1 MYLEEMEKMKTKNQ
15 IVECIPNFSE
25 GRDLAKIEKIVK
37 PFKNKKGVK
46 LLGYERDEDYN
57 RLVVTVLGEPDSVKS
72 AVIETM
78 GEAIKVIDM
87 RKHKGQHPRMGAID
101 VVPFVPI
108 KNFTIEEAVFLS
120 KEVAKI
126 ASEKYK
132 LPIFLYEK
140 SSVFPNRENLSIIR
154 KGEFEGMAKKIKQP
168 EWKPD
173 YGFAEIHPTA
183 GVTAVGAR
191 VPLIAYNINLGTNN
205 LEIANNIARSIRH
218 INGGLRYCKAMGVEL
233 KERGIV
239 QVSINMTDYSKTP
252 LYRAFELV
260 KIEAKRYGVN
270 IIGSE
275 IVGFA
280 PMEALVDTAVYYLGL
295 EKFSTEQ
302 ILEARMME

>member
-1 MYLEEMEKMKTKNQ
+1 MKNKKQ

-25 GRDLAKIEKIVK
+25 GRNLAKIEKIVK

-57 RLVVTVLGEPDSVKS
+57 RVVVTVIGEPDSVKS
-72 AVIETM
+72 AVIEAM
-78 GEAIKVIDM
+78 GQAIKVIDM

-108 KNFTIEEAVFLS
+108 KNFTIEEAVSLS

-126 ASEKYK
+126 ASEKHK

-140 SSVFPNRENLSIIR
+140 SAAFSNRENLSIIR

-173 YGFAEIHPTA
+173 YGPAEIHLTA
-183 GVTAVGAR
+183 GVTAIGAR
-191 VPLIAYNINLGTNN
+191 VPLIAYNINLDTNN
-205 LEIANNIARSIRH
+205 LEIANSIARSIRH

-233 KERGIV
+233 KKRRIV
-239 QVSINMTDYSKTP
+239 QVSINMTDYTKTP

-280 PMEALVDTAVYYLGL
+280 PMEALVDIAVYYLGL

-302 ILEARMME
+302 ILEARIME

>member
-1 MYLEEMEKMKTKNQ
+1 MKNKKQ

-25 GRDLAKIEKIVK
+25 GRDLTKIEKIVK

-57 RLVVTVLGEPDSVKS
+57 RLVVTVIGEPKPLKE
-72 AVIETM
+72 AVIEAI

-108 KNFTIEEAVFLS
+108 KNFTIEEAVSLS

-140 SSVFPNRENLSIIR
+140 SAAFPNRENLSIIR
-154 KGEFEGMAKKIKQP
+154 KGEFEGMTKKIKQP

-173 YGFAEIHPTA
+173 YGPAEIHPTA

-191 VPLIAYNINLGTNN
+191 VPLIAYNINLGTKN

-218 INGGLRYCKAMGVEL
+218 INGGLRYCKAIGVEL

-239 QVSINMTDYSKTP
+239 QVSINMTNYTKTP

-260 KIEAKRYGVN
+260 KVEAKRYGVN
-270 IIGSE
+270 ITGSE

-302 ILEARMME
+302 ILEVKMME

>member
-1 MYLEEMEKMKTKNQ
+1 MKNKNQ

-25 GRDLAKIEKIVK
+25 GRDLTKIEKIVK

-57 RLVVTVLGEPDSVKS
+57 RLVVTVIGEPDSVKC
-72 AVIETM
+72 AVIEAM

-108 KNFTIEEAVFLS
+108 KSFTIEEAVFLS

-140 SSVFPNRENLSIIR
+140 SAAFPNRENLSKIR
-154 KGEFEGMAKKIKQP
+154 KGEFEGMLEKIKQP

-173 YGFAEIHPTA
+173 YGPAEIHPTA

-275 IVGFA
+275 IVGFS
-280 PMEALVDTAVYYLGL
+280 PMEALVDTAAYYLGL
-295 EKFSTEQ
+295 EKFSTKQ

>member
-1 MYLEEMEKMKTKNQ
+1 MKTKKQ

-25 GRDLAKIEKIVK
+25 GRDLIKIEKIVK

-57 RLVVTVLGEPDSVKS
+57 RLVVTVIGEPDSVKS
-72 AVIETM
+72 TVIEAM

-108 KNFTIEEAVFLS
+108 KNCAIEEAVSLS

-140 SSVFPNRENLSIIR
+140 SATSPNRENLSIIR
-154 KGEFEGMAKKIKQP
+154 KGEFEGMAEKIKQP

-173 YGFAEIHPTA
+173 YGPVEIHPTA

-205 LEIANNIARSIRH
+205 LEIANNIARNIRH
-218 INGGLRYCKAMGVEL
+218 ISGGLRYCKAMGVEL

-239 QVSINMTDYSKTP
+239 QVSINMTDYTKTP

-260 KIEAKRYGVN
+260 KIEAKRYGIN

>member
-1 MYLEEMEKMKTKNQ
+1 MKNKNQ

-25 GRDLAKIEKIVK
+25 GRDLTKIEKIVK
-37 PFKNKKGVK
+37 PLKNKKSVK

-57 RLVVTVLGEPDSVKS
+57 RLVVTVMGEPDSVKS
-72 AVIETM
+72 AVIEAM

-87 RKHKGQHPRMGAID
+87 RKHKGQHPRM
-101 VVPFVPI
+101 
-108 KNFTIEEAVFLS
+108 

-140 SSVFPNRENLSIIR
+140 SAVFPNRENLSIIR
-154 KGEFEGMAKKIKQP
+154 KGEFEGMAEKIKQP

-173 YGFAEIHPTA
+173 YGPTEIHPTA
-183 GVTAVGAR
+183 GVTTVGAR
-191 VPLIAYNINLGTNN
+191 LPLIAYNINLGTDN

-239 QVSINMTDYSKTP
+239 QVSINMTDYTKTP

-280 PMEALVDTAVYYLGL
+280 PMEALVDTAAYYLGL
-295 EKFSTEQ
+295 EKFSIEQ
-302 ILEARMME
+302 ILEASMME

>member
-1 MYLEEMEKMKTKNQ
+1 MKNKNQ
-15 IVECIPNFSE
+15 IIECIPNFSE
-25 GRDLAKIEKIVK
+25 GRELAKIEKIVK
-37 PFKNKKGVK
+37 LFKNKKGVK

-57 RLVVTVLGEPDSVKS
+57 RLVVTVIGEPDSVKC
-72 AVIETM
+72 AVIEAM

-140 SSVFPNRENLSIIR
+140 SAAFSNRENLSIIR
-154 KGEFEGMAKKIKQP
+154 KGEFEGMAKKIKQS

-173 YGFAEIHPTA
+173 YGPAEIHPTA

-280 PMEALVDTAVYYLGL
+280 PMEALVDTAAYYLGL

>member
-1 MYLEEMEKMKTKNQ
+1 MKNKNQ

-25 GRDLAKIEKIVK
+25 GRDLTKIEKIVK
-37 PFKNKKGVK
+37 PLKNKKSVK

-57 RLVVTVLGEPDSVKS
+57 RLVVTVMGEPDSVKS
-72 AVIETM
+72 AVIEAM

-108 KNFTIEEAVFLS
+108 KNFTIEEAVSLS

-126 ASEKYK
+126 ASDKYK

-140 SSVFPNRENLSIIR
+140 SAVFPNRENLSIIR
-154 KGEFEGMAKKIKQP
+154 KGEFEGMAEKIKQP

-173 YGFAEIHPTA
+173 YGPTEIHPTA
-183 GVTAVGAR
+183 GVTTVGAR
-191 VPLIAYNINLGTNN
+191 LPLIAYNINLGTDN

-239 QVSINMTDYSKTP
+239 QVSINMTDYTKTP

-280 PMEALVDTAVYYLGL
+280 PMEALVDTAAYYLGL
-295 EKFSTEQ
+295 EKFSIEQ
-302 ILEARMME
+302 ILEASMME

>member
-1 MYLEEMEKMKTKNQ
+1 MKNKNQ

-25 GRDLAKIEKIVK
+25 GRDLTKIEKIVK

-57 RLVVTVLGEPDSVKS
+57 RLVVTVIGEPDSVKC
-72 AVIETM
+72 AVIEAM

-108 KNFTIEEAVFLS
+108 KSFTIEEAVFLS

-140 SSVFPNRENLSIIR
+140 SAAFSNRENLSIIR

-173 YGFAEIHPTA
+173 YGPAEIHPTA

-218 INGGLRYCKAMGVEL
+218 INGWLRYCKAMGVEL

-275 IVGFA
+275 IVGFS
-280 PMEALVDTAVYYLGL
+280 PMEALVDTAAYYLGL

>member
-1 MYLEEMEKMKTKNQ
+1 MKNKNQ

-57 RLVVTVLGEPDSVKS
+57 RLVVTVIGEPDLVRS
-72 AVIETM
+72 AVIEAM
-78 GEAIKVIDM
+78 GKAIKVIDM

-126 ASEKYK
+126 AEKKYK

-140 SSVFPNRENLSIIR
+140 SATSPNRENLSKIR
-154 KGEFEGMAKKIKQP
+154 KGEFEGMAEKIKQP

-173 YGFAEIHPTA
+173 YGPAKIHPTA

-191 VPLIAYNINLGTNN
+191 VPLVAYNINLGTNN

-218 INGGLRYCKAMGVEL
+218 INGGLSYCKAMGVEL

-239 QVSINMTDYSKTP
+239 QVSINMTDFTKTP

-280 PMEALVDTAVYYLGL
+280 PMEALVNTAVYYLGL